1 MYTKKHSDALPYRHS
16 DTISQGSGDASAILQ
31 EHNSGPSTI
40 SQNLRTS
47 HTQKAR
53 LFVKRL
59 IFAACVLLGCIAV
72 FITAFTLIE
81 TGMTRTRFAGAQSEM
96 VTYTSLNKIFDQY
109 QANVSLKISILDDAP
124 LTLDSPKVTVG
135 EVIDSLN
142 IEVDESTVVNYPLD
156 SVVNEDMEIEIAS
169 ITYNE
174 VVITD
179 AIPYSTEVIGVQTIP
194 KGTRKVVQ
202 KGVEGTSTR
211 VLNQEY
217 RNGEL
222 VSETV
227 ISETVTKKP
236 QNKIIYE
243 GAGGSFINAAG
254 KTIEYSYYIDVT
266 ATAYGSNVGEYTYT
280 GKRVAK
286 GMIAVDPT
294 VIPLGTKCYVSG
306 SYGDYGVCYAE
317 DIGGGIKGK
326 RIDIFLGDDLDV
338 IYEFGRRKMRVYIME

>member
-1 MYTKKHSDALPYRHS
+1 MYTKKHSDALPYRS
-16 DTISQGSGDASAILQ
+16 QSISQGANDASVILQ

-40 SQNLRTS
+40 PRNLRISQIQRTRS
-47 HTQKAR
+47 
-53 LFVKRL
+53 FIKRF
-59 IFAACVLLGCIAV
+59 IFAACVLLGAVAV
-72 FITAFTLIE
+72 FFTAFSLIE
-81 TGMTRTRFAGAQSEM
+81 TGMTRTKFVGAQSSM
-96 VTYTSLNKIFDQY
+96 VHYTSLNRIFDQY
-109 QANVSLKISILDDAP
+109 QANVSLKISILDGAP
-124 LTLDSPKVTVG
+124 LTLDSPMVTVG

-142 IEVDESTVVNYPLD
+142 IELDDSTQINHPLD
-156 SVVNEDMEIEIAS
+156 SVVNENMEIEVTS

-179 AIPYSTEVIGVQTIP
+179 AIPYSTEVVEVQTIP

-202 KGVEGTSTR
+202 NGVEGTSTR

-227 ISETVTKKP
+227 VSETVTKKP

-243 GAGGSFINAAG
+243 GVGGSFVNAAG
-254 KTIEYSYYIDVT
+254 QTIEYSYYIDVT
-266 ATAYGSNVGEYTYT
+266 ATAYGSNVGDVTYT
-280 GKRVAK
+280 GKKVK
-286 GMIAVDPT
+286 EGYIAVDPT